1 MSSVPWAELYVDGRL
16 VGNTPIMNL
25 RLPAGQHRLRLEQKG
40 FRPYEQV
47 VNLAPGQ
54 TLRIT
59 GIVLPQDTA
68 P

>member
-1 MSSVPWAELYVDGRL
+1 MPWAELYVDGRL
-16 VGNTPIMNL
+16 VGNTPVVDL
-25 RLPAGQHRLRLEQKG
+25 RLPAGQHRLRLERVG
-40 FRPYEQV
+40 FRPHEEV

-59 GIVLPQDTA
+59 GIVLQPEPA